1 MSRNARRPFFLEES
15 LVRAL
20 ITGITGFAGGHLAQT
35 LLDQGDEVFGMARDA
50 GQGLTHL
57 SREIRPAIID
67 MRDPIAVD
75 TLLRETQPDA
85 IYHLA
90 GQAFVPLAW
99 ADPWMTLENNIRPQ
113 LHILQAMVRQKSR
126 ARLLIVAS
134 NEVYGRVRTDEL
146 PVKEDTPLR
155 PNNPYGVSKVAQDIL
170 GLQYFLSHGVDV
182 IRVRAFNHIGPRQS
196 PVFVAASFAKQLA
209 EIEAGL
215 IEPVLRVGNLEA
227 KRDFTDVRDVM
238 RAYALLVQHGDSGE
252 AYNVGTGEA
261 HSIQSLLDILLSY
274 TNVKVKVEM
283 DPTRM
288 RPSDVPV
295 IYADN
300 SKLRAKTSWTPAC
313 KFEDSLHQVLDY
325 WREEVKNR
333 LAG

>member
-1 MSRNARRPFFLEES
+1 
-15 LVRAL
+15 VRAL
-20 ITGITGFAGGHLAQT
+20 ITGITGFAGGHLAQI
-35 LLDQGDEVFGMARDA
+35 LLDRGDEVFGMARDA

-57 SREIRPAIID
+57 SREIKPAIVD
-67 MRDPIAVD
+67 LRDPLAVD

-113 LHILQAMVRQKSR
+113 LNILEAMVRQKSG

-134 NEVYGRVRTDEL
+134 NEVYGRVRPDEL
-146 PVKEDTPLR
+146 PVKEETPLR

-215 IEPVLRVGNLEA
+215 VEPVLRVGNLEA
-227 KRDFTDVRDVM
+227 RRDFTDVRDVM
-238 RAYALLVQHGDSGE
+238 RAYALLVQHGDPGE
-252 AYNVGTGEA
+252 AYNVGAGEA
-261 HSIQSLLDILLSY
+261 HSIQSLLDILLGY
-274 TNVKVKVEM
+274 TSATVKVEP
-283 DPTRM
+283 DPARM

-300 SKLRAKTSWTPAC
+300 SKLRTKTGWTPTC
-313 KFEDSLHQVLDY
+313 KFEDSLRQVLDY
-325 WREEVKNR
+325 WREEVKSR
-333 LAG
+333 VTW